1 MTSPRSL
8 PADALAVAYAAAGL
22 DSSGAEVIY
31 QRANTVYKLASAPV
45 VARLRYTSGSDAVPE
60 RLSASVRATR
70 WLHEQGFPTVR
81 PLDVP
86 QPVAAHGYQVTFWH
100 HIPSAGQAGR
110 DVVALGRLLRQLHA
124 LPVPPVRLPAT
135 NPLGSIRAD
144 AAACQWLS
152 DAQRR
157 WLTGRCDELW
167 AQYAD
172 AESAL
177 GCGVVHG
184 DAHPGNLIHAPGR
197 VVLCDW
203 DAVSYGPREQDLIPI
218 RLGYRYGRPAAEWPR
233 LCEIYQADPGGLP
246 LLPLLERMRELR
258 AVAAYL
264 RLPDLPQ
271 ARAEASHRIGDLMS
285 GTQREPWRALNLALR
300 QADDGCLA
308 AARPP
313 YRAQAIALWWRKRRG
328 SAQERQCPPSRSAWR
343 ISSGSLVITAYTPGR
358 AAPFR
363 ACAARQT
370 PSHVGCVVKK

>member
-1 MTSPRSL
+1 MSRAFPL
-8 PADALAVAYAAAGL
+8 
-22 DSSGAEVIY
+22 SS
-31 QRANTVYKLASAPV
+31 
-45 VARLRYTSGSDAVPE
+45 
-60 RLSASVRATR
+60 
-70 WLHEQGFPTVR
+70 

-100 HIPSAGQAGR
+100 HIRSAGQAGR
-110 DVVALGRLLRQLHA
+110 DIVALARLLRQLHA

-144 AAACQWLS
+144 TAACQWLS

-157 WLTGRCDELW
+157 WLTDRCDELEP
-167 AQYAD
+167 QYAD
-172 AESAL
+172 AESTL
-177 GCGVVHG
+177 GRGVVHG
-184 DAHPGNLIHAPGR
+184 DAHPGNLIHAPDR

-233 LCEIYQADPGGLP
+233 LCEIYQADPRGLP

-285 GTQREPWRALNLALR
+285 GTQREPWQALNLALR
-300 QADDGCLA
+300 QADDGCRAVRVGLS
-308 AARPP
+308 PS

-328 SAQERQCPPSRSAWR
+328 SAQERQCPPSRNAWR

-358 AAPFR
+358 AAPFL

-370 PSHVGCVVKK
+370 PSHVGCVAKK